1 MFAPEKMMEGLN
13 QRDHHFHEDGEG
25 TRVKMGP
32 LKIALQAREQLEM
45 FCTQPLVLDFMSRK
59 FTCGLPGLLNTE
71 REMLDANEV
80 QSYRRNQQQY
90 TFGVQGRQPP
100 SPCSDD
106 LLSIL
111 AGPHPTLGSV
121 SVLPG
126 TQFILAQLVARCTPR
141 S

>member
-1 MFAPEKMMEGLN
+1 MFAPEKIKGGLDI
-13 QRDHHFHEDGEG
+13 RDHHFHEDGEG

-59 FTCGLPGLLNTE
+59 FTCGLPGLLNSE

-80 QSYRRNQQQY
+80 ESYQRNQQHH

-100 SPCSDD
+100 PSPCGDD
-106 LLSIL
+106 LFAVL
-111 AGPHPTLGSV
+111 AGPHPALGSV

-126 TQFILAQLVARCTPR
+126 AQFILAQLVAR
-141 S
+141 